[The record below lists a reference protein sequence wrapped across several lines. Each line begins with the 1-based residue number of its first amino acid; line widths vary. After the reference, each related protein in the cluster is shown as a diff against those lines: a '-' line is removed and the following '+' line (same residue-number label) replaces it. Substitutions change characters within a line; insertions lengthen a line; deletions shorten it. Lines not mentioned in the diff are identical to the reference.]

1 MSKSKIRDKILRTV
15 RDTLRRVGVTT
26 GARLVV
32 AVSGGPDSLA
42 LLYALHELASEI
54 GVALH
59 GAHLNHNL
67 RGADSDADAAFVQQ
81 TFRSLDIPCTVE
93 EADVSAFRAA
103 QKISLEDAA
112 RRLRYDFFAR
122 VVNQQSAD
130 CVALGHTS
138 DDQAE
143 TVLLHLI
150 RGSGLAGL
158 RGMDY
163 RSEVEYSGQRMSLLR
178 PLLGISRQE
187 TTEFCR
193 ALKLQPRLDASN
205 LSTEFSRNRVR
216 LEILPQMEVINPAV
230 KDSLVRLSHSVARDY
245 SYLQSEVESVLDS
258 VIGFHNGIVQIDRTT
273 FADLAPAIQH
283 HLIRRAV
290 LMAKSDLIDLTQYHV
305 EEMVRLMSGQPGKF
319 LSLPGGLQFLVS
331 YDVAFISLN
340 DQAPCPLPELTG
352 RTRLQVPGE
361 TRIGNWLVKT
371 SIVEHGGS
379 ERQSS
384 PRMQSVDS
392 RLKYTERFAVLDDE
406 LLVRT
411 REAGDR
417 FQPLG
422 MSGAKKL
429 QDFMVDAKIPR
440 HWRDRVP
447 LVVTP
452 KGIAWVMGWRIADW
466 ARVRDDTRQA
476 LEIEFRP

>member
-1 MSKSKIRDKILRTV
+1 MFQSKIRDKVQRAV
-15 RDTLRRVGVTT
+15 RDPLRRAGVTP
-26 GARLVV
+26 GVRLVV

-42 LLYALHELASEI
+42 LLYALHNLASEF
-54 GVALH
+54 GFELH

-67 RGADSDADAAFVQQ
+67 RGADSDADAAFVEQ
-81 TFRSLDIPCTVE
+81 TLRSLDIPCTVE
-93 EADVSAFRAA
+93 QADVSAFRQA

-122 VVNQQSAD
+122 VADEQSAD
-130 CVALGHTS
+130 FLALGHTS

-163 RSEVEYSGQRMSLLR
+163 QSDVEFSGVKMKLLR

-187 TTEFCR
+187 TTEFCH
-193 ALKLQPRLDASN
+193 ALKLQPRLDESN
-205 LSTEFSRNRVR
+205 RSTEFSRNRVR
-216 LEILPQMEVINPAV
+216 LEILPPMEVINPAV
-230 KDSLVRLSHSVARDY
+230 KDSLVRLSHSVALDF
-245 SYLQSEVESVLDS
+245 SYLESQVDRAMNS
-258 VIGFHNGIVQIDRTT
+258 VITVQDGVTEIDRTA
-273 FADLAPAIQH
+273 FANLAPSIQH

-290 LMAKSDLIDLTQYHV
+290 LLVKSDLIDLTQYHV
-305 EEMVRLMSGQPGKF
+305 EEMVRLMSSQPGKI
-319 LSLPGGLQFLVS
+319 LNLPGGLQFLVS
-331 YDVAFISLN
+331 YDRAFIGLN
-340 DQAPCPLPELTG
+340 GRAPCPLPAFAG
-352 RTRLQVPGE
+352 QTRLQVPGE
-361 TRIGNWLVKT
+361 TRIGNWLVKA
-371 SIVEHGGS
+371 SII
-379 ERQSS
+379 ERQTGS
-384 PRMQSVDS
+384 PRIQPTDS
-392 RLKYTERFAVLDDE
+392 RLRYTEQLAALDDE
-406 LLVRT
+406 LVVRT

-422 MSGAKKL
+422 MSGTKKL
-429 QDFMVDAKIPR
+429 QDFMVDEKIPR

-476 LEIEFRP
+476 LEIEFRLEAT

>member
-1 MSKSKIRDKILRTV
+1 MLRAV
-15 RDTLRRVGVTT
+15 RDALRRVGVAP

-42 LLYALHELASEI
+42 LLYSLHNLASEF
-54 GVALH
+54 GYELH
-59 GAHLNHNL
+59 GAHLNHSL
-67 RGADSDADAAFVQQ
+67 RGADSDADASFVEQ

-93 EADVSAFRAA
+93 KADVSAFRQA

-122 VVNQQSAD
+122 VADEQSAD

-163 RSEVEYSGQRMSLLR
+163 QSDVEFSGVKMKLLR

-187 TTEFCR
+187 TTRFCR
-193 ALKLQPRLDASN
+193 ALKLQPRLDVSN

-230 KDSLVRLSHSVARDY
+230 KNSLVRLSRSVARDF
-245 SYLQSEVESVLDS
+245 SYLQSEVDSVLDS
-258 VIGFHNGIVQIDRTT
+258 VITVQDGVVHVDRTT
-273 FADLAPAIQH
+273 FADLASSIKH
-283 HLIRRAV
+283 HMIRRAV
-290 LMAKSDLIDLTQYHV
+290 LLAKSDLIDLTQYHV
-305 EEMVRLMSGQPGKF
+305 EEMIRLMSGQPGKF
-319 LSLPGGLQFLVS
+319 LNLPGGLQFLVS
-331 YDVAFISLN
+331 YDRGFISLI
-340 DQAPCPLPELTG
+340 DRTPCPLPALTG
-352 RTRLQVPGE
+352 KTMLLVPGE
-361 TRIGNWLVKT
+361 TSVGHWLVRISIIECQGHAYQFGPDIQT
-371 SIVEHGGS
+371 SESH
-379 ERQSS
+379 
-384 PRMQSVDS
+384 
-392 RLKYTERFAVLDDE
+392 LKFTEQFAALDDE

-411 REAGDR
+411 RQAGDR

-422 MSGAKKL
+422 MSGTKKL

-452 KGIAWVMGWRIADW
+452 KGIAWVTGWRIAAW
-466 ARVRDDTRQA
+466 ARVRDDSKQA
-476 LEIEFRP
+476 LQIEFRPDAT